1 MRTLEWLARVC
12 AIVAGVLITA
22 VTLLTCASLIGRNTV
37 GITLAGDFELTGVVA
52 GAAVALYLPW
62 CQVRRG
68 NIIVDFFTTR
78 ASDQTNAALDRL
90 GALLFGLALGLMAW
104 RTTVGGISAYTTQS
118 ATMMLGL
125 PEWIVYVFMVP
136 PLALSALIGLA
147 QALRGVDEGGAA

>member
-1 MRTLEWLARVC
+1 M
-12 AIVAGVLITA
+12 
-22 VTLLTCASLIGRNTV
+22 
-37 GITLAGDFELTGVVA
+37 
-52 GAAVALYLPW
+52 
-62 CQVRRG
+62 RRG

-104 RTTVGGISAYTTQS
+104 RTAIGGWKAWTSGS

-136 PLALSALIGLA
+136 PLVLCAVIGLA
-147 QALRGVDEGGAA
+147 QALVGFAEGGRE